1 MTNPRN
7 SIAINKNWDIQVR
20 NTKFSVFLIQTVDR
34 SWLAFISCRFQW
46 SKIIFYPVSYWV
58 IFLVSAL
65 IFNILHLFAQNIL
78 EVLGGID
85 WVRRKSELRFVSGAV
100 QTYNRPE
107 TDLVIRLDGSIGLF
121 VVFLKKLISLKL
133 QVIANI
139 LSNSNPD
146 L

>member
-1 MTNPRN
+1 M
-7 SIAINKNWDIQVR
+7 
-20 NTKFSVFLIQTVDR
+20 
-34 SWLAFISCRFQW
+34 
-46 SKIIFYPVSYWV
+46 
-58 IFLVSAL
+58 
-65 IFNILHLFAQNIL
+65 LHLFAQNIL

-107 TDLVIRLDGSIGLF
+107 TDLVI
-121 VVFLKKLISLKL
+121 KKLISLKL

>member
-20 NTKFSVFLIQTVDR
+20 NTKFSVFLIQIVNR

-46 SKIIFYPVSYWV
+46 SKIIFYPVSYWA

-65 IFNILHLFAQNIL
+65 IFSMLHLFAQNIL

-100 QTYNRPE
+100 QTYNWPE
-107 TDLVIRLDGSIGLF
+107 TDLVI
-121 VVFLKKLISLKL
+121 KKLISLKL

>member
-1 MTNPRN
+1 M
-7 SIAINKNWDIQVR
+7 
-20 NTKFSVFLIQTVDR
+20 
-34 SWLAFISCRFQW
+34 
-46 SKIIFYPVSYWV
+46 
-58 IFLVSAL
+58 
-65 IFNILHLFAQNIL
+65 
-78 EVLGGID
+78 
-85 WVRRKSELRFVSGAV
+85 SGAM

-107 TDLVIRLDGSIGLF
+107 TDLVIRLDGSIGPF